1 MRKVE
6 VDIEKEIKELFP
18 KTLIKDLQDNERVCP
33 ECHGLGMRI
42 ENNIFG
48 IHGDTSEEA
57 KKSHFPYKH
66 QALSFCQHCYNG
78 VQRLCPYC
86 GKPYKNQAYLHCDC
100 VGQKLADEEIKTM
113 KLEDKVSKAK
123 EVQESDVETM
133 LYCEEFDKYYDSTD
147 DFFEECYCDY
157 EEDDFTKPERLWV
170 CAVAE
175 ISIDADSVIENACN
189 GLHEDALENCDSAAL
204 QNVIDKWCE
213 NQSGTTTYYPCYEEF
228 VKIDWSKL

>member
-1 MRKVE
+1 MKKVE
-6 VDIEKEIKELFP
+6 VDIDKEIKELFP

-33 ECHGLGMRI
+33 ECHGLGMKI

-86 GKPYKNQAYLHCDC
+86 GKPYKNQAHLHCDC
-100 VGQKLADEEIKTM
+100 VGQKIADEEIKRL

-123 EVQESDVETM
+123 EVKETDVETM
-133 LYCEEFDKYYDSTD
+133 L
-147 DFFEECYCDY
+147 
-157 EEDDFTKPERLWV
+157 
-170 CAVAE
+170 
-175 ISIDADSVIENACN
+175 
-189 GLHEDALENCDSAAL
+189 
-204 QNVIDKWCE
+204 
-213 NQSGTTTYYPCYEEF
+213 
-228 VKIDWSKL
+228 